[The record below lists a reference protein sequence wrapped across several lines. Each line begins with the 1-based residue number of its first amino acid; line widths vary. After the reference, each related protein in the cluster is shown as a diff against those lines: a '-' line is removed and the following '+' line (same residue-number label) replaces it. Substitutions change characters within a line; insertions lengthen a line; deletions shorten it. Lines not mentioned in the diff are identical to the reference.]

1 MSRLAD
7 GQLLSS
13 PAPGGSVP
21 SADDGAGRESGFW
34 ASTRLVAQR
43 EITTQIRGKSFWITF
58 GVLVLALVAGAVL
71 PGLIGGGDDAP
82 TVAVVGQDAARAV
95 QATDLQ
101 ARVVDSLDEAR
112 ELVRSGDVD
121 AAVVGDPGS
130 ATGLRVI
137 ALNEVPLRVA
147 AALVQTPE
155 VDLLEPGAPSEAARY
170 MATFVFALV
179 FFMFTLSGIGI
190 AQSIVIEKQT
200 RIVEILAATV
210 PVRALLT
217 GKIVAF
223 SLLTFG
229 QVAVLA
235 IVAPIALRAGEQQ
248 ALLSLIAPGL
258 GWFVPFF
265 VLGYVLLA
273 AMWAAAGA
281 LVSRME
287 DLGSS
292 SSLVMLLV
300 MLPYFGVIFFQRNE
314 LVMTILS
321 YVPFSA
327 AVAMPVRMFSD
338 DPQPWEPIV
347 SLGLL
352 AATLVTC
359 ILVASRIYTG
369 ALLQTGA
376 RVRLSRAWAGA
387 ETP

>member
-7 GQLLSS
+7 GQLLSRPGE
-13 PAPGGSVP
+13 PAPVGPAGGR
-21 SADDGAGRESGFW
+21 GARESGFW
-34 ASTRLVAQR
+34 ASAYLVANR
-43 EITTQIRGKSFWITF
+43 EVMTQIRGKSFWITF
-58 GVLVLALVAGAVL
+58 GVLVLALFAGAVL

-82 TVAVVGQDAARAV
+82 TVAVVGPEAAQAV
-95 QATDLQ
+95 QGTDLRSRPV
-101 ARVVDSLDEAR
+101 ASLDEAT
-112 ELVRSGDVD
+112 ELVRSGDVA

-130 ATGLRVI
+130 ATGVRVI
-137 ALNEVPLRVA
+137 ALTEVPLRVT
-147 AALVQTPE
+147 AALVQTPP
-155 VDLLEPGAPSEAARY
+155 VDLLEPGAAGEGAVY
-170 MATFVFALV
+170 VATFVFALV
-179 FFMFTLSGIGI
+179 FFMFTMTGIGI
-190 AQSIVIEKQT
+190 AQSVVIEKQT

-235 IVAPIALRAGEQQ
+235 IVAPLALRVGEQR

-265 VLGYVLLA
+265 ILGYVLLA

-292 SSLVMLLV
+292 SSLVVMLV

-321 YVPFSA
+321 YLPFSS
-327 AVAMPVRMFSD
+327 AVAMPVRMFAG
-338 DPQPWEPIV
+338 DPQPWEPFV

-352 AATLVTC
+352 AATLVAC
-359 ILVASRIYTG
+359 VLVASRIYTG

-376 RVRLSRAWAGA
+376 RVRLSRAWAG
-387 ETP
+387 TDTQ